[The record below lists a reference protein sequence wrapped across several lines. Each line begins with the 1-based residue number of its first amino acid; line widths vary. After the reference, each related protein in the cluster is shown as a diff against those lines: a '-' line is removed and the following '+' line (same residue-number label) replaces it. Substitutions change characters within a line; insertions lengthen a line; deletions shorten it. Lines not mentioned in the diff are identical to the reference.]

1 MAIMQNEP
9 PDALFIGIK
18 RFGTPLEIESIYP
31 LYEKLL
37 EAFLNEGT
45 QVTLPELVIYSSY
58 KKEIVTRH
66 LVNKLNPIDQPF
78 LMFDTHLLDVLG
90 EFTECF
96 LSIHQPELQVQK
108 LFYRLLAEDMYVH
121 GRLHEALHYSYM
133 CRTAKGQVVFSEER
147 TKSMAR
153 HLLVQE
159 AFVLCH
165 ELSHWFLFRS
175 NAAERSRQ
183 LEYKRA
189 LWTKYFDDLMKNRI
203 HKGDAKGVALLKEM
217 QQYIQTDD
225 GIVEEVA
232 CDTFAAIYMTEYFN
246 GMNGYSKSDIAVSAF
261 LCIQN
266 LQMLS
271 FLERDVGTAKKKVP
285 TAEWLTF
292 NMTLRMILYKHHLS
306 VYFDNYDK
314 EIVRVFNDDIV
325 NAKELYDERVF
336 SPFIDAMNQVQGELM
351 RLGQLPR
358 ITILDDMYDTMNQ
371 LVRTLLEQEESAK

>member
-1 MAIMQNEP
+1 MVITQNELP
-9 PDALFIGIK
+9 EALFAGIK

-31 LYEKLL
+31 LFEKLL
-37 EAFLNEGT
+37 EAFLIEGI
-45 QVTLPELVIYSSY
+45 QVASPKLVIYSSY
-58 KKEIVTRH
+58 KKEVVTRH
-66 LVNKLNPIDQPF
+66 LINKSNQIDQSF

-96 LSIHQPELQVQK
+96 LSTRHPEFQVQK

-133 CRTAKGQVVFSEER
+133 YRTAKSQVVFSKER
-147 TKSMAR
+147 TKSMSR

-159 AFVLCH
+159 SFVLCH

-183 LEYKRA
+183 IEYKRD
-189 LWTKYFDDLMKNRI
+189 LWTKYFDDLIKNRI

-225 GIVEEVA
+225 VIVEEVA
-232 CDTFAAIYMTEYFN
+232 CDTFAAIYLTEYFN
-246 GMNGYSKSDIAVSAF
+246 GMNGYSKPDIAVSTF
-261 LCIQN
+261 LGIQN

-271 FLERDVGTAKKKVP
+271 FLERDVGTAKEKGP

-314 EIVRVFNDDIV
+314 EVVRIFNDDIII
-325 NAKELYDERVF
+325 AKELYDERVF
-336 SPFIDAMNQVQGELM
+336 SSFIDAMNQVQGELV
-351 RLGQLPR
+351 RLAQLPK
-358 ITILDDMYDTMNQ
+358 ITILNDMYDTMNQ
-371 LVRTLLEQEESAK
+371 LVRTLLEQEESVK